1 MAKGMNKKSYLPVGI
16 AIAALAAVYL
26 LGPIDIIPDFL
37 AGVGQIDDVIVLILS
52 AIAEMKLLADSNK
65 ATATADE
72 AEPQSETEFTN
83 SGFGAYKEI

>member
-65 ATATADE
+65 ATVTADE
-72 AEPQSETEFTN
+72 AEPQSEAEFTN

>member
-72 AEPQSETEFTN
+72 AEPQSEAEFTN
-83 SGFGAYKEI
+83 GGFGAYKEI

>member
-65 ATATADE
+65 ATVTADE
-72 AEPQSETEFTN
+72 AEPQSEAEFAN

>member
-1 MAKGMNKKSYLPVGI
+1 MAKAMNKKSYLPVGI

-65 ATATADE
+65 ATVTADE
-72 AEPQSETEFTN
+72 AEPQSEAEFTN

>member
-1 MAKGMNKKSYLPVGI
+1 MAKSMNKKSYLPVGI

-52 AIAEMKLLADSNK
+52 AIAEMKLLADSTR
-65 ATATADE
+65 AASVEPEVQSE
-72 AEPQSETEFTN
+72 AEYVN
-83 SGFGAYKEI
+83 GGCGAYKEI

>member
-65 ATATADE
+65 ATATADD
-72 AEPQSETEFTN
+72 AEPQSEAEFTN